1 MSRFKVLALAASLF
15 LLPLGANAQS
25 TQTIT
30 VTWPS
35 TPLTDKNF
43 INSNPF
49 ADFNPSLGTL
59 TTYSLTVSGS
69 GTSTD
74 DIFDIGPPELV
85 FEAPGSTDALVV
97 HTASDFFSFSASGSF
112 NDSATLSAITGT
124 GQSQFLLA
132 DFSQP
137 PGSTS
142 VNFTNSYVTYTY
154 TPVPEPT
161 SLCLFGIVA
170 VGLLRPRQR
179 TWVLG

>member
-1 MSRFKVLALAASLF
+1 M
-15 LLPLGANAQS
+15 LPLGANAQS

-74 DIFDIGPPELV
+74 DIVDIGPPELV

-97 HTASDFFSFSASGSF
+97 HTAATSLVLARAAALTIPPPFRPLLAPARASSFLQTSASR
-112 NDSATLSAITGT
+112 
-124 GQSQFLLA
+124 LA
-132 DFSQP
+132 RLQ
-137 PGSTS
+137 
-142 VNFTNSYVTYTY
+142 
-154 TPVPEPT
+154 
-161 SLCLFGIVA
+161 
-170 VGLLRPRQR
+170 
-179 TWVLG
+179 